1 MAYRE
6 YGFYIDKGEH
16 RLSANLQTPSPGNT
30 ADRVPLLAVEGL
42 VKHFAAGGL
51 FERRRVVVRALDG
64 VSFDVRRG
72 ETFGLV
78 GESGCGKTTLGRL
91 VVRLIEPTAGR
102 IVLEGRDISRLSA
115 RQMLPFRRRLQM
127 IFQDPYA
134 SLDPRMKVGDIVTEP
149 LLAAG
154 TAGPAERRRAAAELL
169 AAVGLPAADADR
181 HPHEFSGGQRQ
192 RIGIA
197 RALCV
202 RPDLVVADEPVSALD
217 VSVKA
222 QVLNLMQDLKE
233 RFGLSY
239 LLISHDLSVVGHLC
253 DRIAVMYLGR
263 IVEIAPA
270 AGFYSHARHPYARA
284 LIASIP
290 VADPRRAAPPAPIA
304 GEVADPAC
312 PPRGCAFHPRCPRAA
327 DPCHR
332 QPPPLVAVG
341 PDHRVACWVE
351 RRD

>member
-1 MAYRE
+1 MME
-6 YGFYIDKGEH
+6 
-16 RLSANLQTPSPGNT
+16 TVSPGNT
-30 ADRVPLLAVEGL
+30 MDRSPLLAVEKL
-42 VKHFAAGGL
+42 VKHFTTGGL
-51 FERRRVVVRALDG
+51 FERPRGVVKAVDG
-64 VSFDVRRG
+64 VSFEVQRG

-91 VVRLIEPTAGR
+91 IVRLLDPDAGSVR
-102 IVLEGRDISRLSA
+102 LEGLDITRLSA
-115 RQMLPFRRRLQM
+115 PRMLPFRRRLQM
-127 IFQDPYA
+127 VFQDPYA

-154 TAGPAERRRAAAELL
+154 GTTPPERRRTAAELL
-169 AAVGLPAADADR
+169 AAVGLKEEDAGR
-181 HPHEFSGGQRQ
+181 RPHEFSGGQRQ

-202 RPDLVVADEPVSALD
+202 RPDLIVADEPVSALD

-270 AGFYSHARHPYARA
+270 AGFDHHARHPYARA

-290 VADPRRAAPPAPIA
+290 VAEPCRGTPPAVLP
-304 GEVADPAC
+304 GEVADPAD
-312 PPRGCAFHPRCPRAA
+312 PPPGCSFHPRCRYAF
-327 DPCHR
+327 DPCR
-332 QPPPLVAVG
+332 GRRPPLKAIG
-341 PDHRVACWVE
+341 PDHQMACWLKIK
-351 RRD
+351 